1 MRNLILICGHYEGI
15 DDRVAEHLATREI
28 SVGDYLLTGGEP
40 AAMVIIDCI
49 VRLLPGAIGSSNS
62 LAEESH
68 SSDLLEYPQFT
79 RPPEY
84 RGWKVPEVLLSGN
97 HKQIS
102 AWRREQ
108 SIIRTAKRRPD
119 LLRRAVITDQ
129 DRKII
134 NSLEAVNN

>member
-1 MRNLILICGHYEGI
+1 
-15 DDRVAEHLATREI
+15 
-28 SVGDYLLTGGEP
+28 
-40 AAMVIIDCI
+40 MVIIDCI

>member
-1 MRNLILICGHYEGI
+1 
-15 DDRVAEHLATREI
+15 
-28 SVGDYLLTGGEP
+28 
-40 AAMVIIDCI
+40 
-49 VRLLPGAIGSSNS
+49 